1 MTKMALGKG
10 FEGLIPAGFDIAD
23 VAAPSEQIKQV
34 AIKKVYPNSEQPRKY
49 FDESALNDLAESI
62 KSHGIIQPLV
72 VTPQGEKFRIVAGE
86 RRYRASLL
94 AGLEK
99 IPVIVRNHKELE
111 ELEIALVENVQR
123 VDLSPLEQAVSI
135 IRLRDQFSLSPKQIA
150 KKLGKAE
157 TTISNI
163 IRLLQLPPEA
173 IQALQENAISEGHAR
188 TLLALKADVSA
199 QTELLAQ
206 IKANSLS
213 VRDAEEWVK
222 QWKRNNEQN
231 NSSVDKATTALIEK
245 LNKKGISLKLR
256 QKKTGGQIVVDYKNE
271 EQLRSLLEKL

>member
-10 FEGLIPAGFDIAD
+10 FEGLIPTGFDIAD
-23 VAAPSEQIKQV
+23 VATPSEQIKLV
-34 AIKKVYPNSEQPRKY
+34 AIKKVYPNDEQPRKY
-49 FDESALNDLAESI
+49 FDENALRELADSI
-62 KSHGIIQPLV
+62 KTHGIIQPLV

-135 IRLRDQFSLSPKQIA
+135 VRLRDQFSLSPKQIA

-163 IRLLQLPPEA
+163 VRLLQLPPEA
-173 IQALQENAISEGHAR
+173 IKALQKNIISEGHAR
-188 TLLALKADVSA
+188 TLLALKVDASA
-199 QTELLAQ
+199 QLELLKN
-206 IKANSLS
+206 IETKSLS

-222 QWKRNNEQN
+222 KWKQRNEQN
-231 NSSVDKATTALIEK
+231 NSSISPSTTALIEK
-245 LNKKGISLKLR
+245 LSKKGMALKLR
-256 QKKTGGQIVVDYKNE
+256 QKKRGGQVILDYKNE
-271 EQLRSLLEKL
+271 ADLQALLQKL